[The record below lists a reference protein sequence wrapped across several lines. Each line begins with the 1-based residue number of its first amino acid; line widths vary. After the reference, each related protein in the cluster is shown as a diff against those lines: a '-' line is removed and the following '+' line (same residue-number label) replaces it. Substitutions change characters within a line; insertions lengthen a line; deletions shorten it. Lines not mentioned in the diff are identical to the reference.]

1 MGGWTCRAAD
11 MLIYRLVNAP
21 VQCAAQCVAAARH
34 VPINAALQHT
44 PCHPHPAVAAARL
57 ARPPALNRG
66 GGGKITAREIV
77 LNAVS
82 HFSALGESG
91 AFYSLIIGV
100 HLAQN
105 IVPPPALPL
114 GGQL

>member
-1 MGGWTCRAAD
+1 MGMSSRQHVEPSTDQRTSPVRGPTCRCRTTRTHQCRAAAYV
-11 MLIYRLVNAP
+11 MPSRL
-21 VQCAAQCVAAARH
+21 
-34 VPINAALQHT
+34 
-44 PCHPHPAVAAARL
+44 AVAPARL
-57 ARPPALNRG
+57 TRPPALNRG

-91 AFYSLIIGV
+91 AFYYPIIGV